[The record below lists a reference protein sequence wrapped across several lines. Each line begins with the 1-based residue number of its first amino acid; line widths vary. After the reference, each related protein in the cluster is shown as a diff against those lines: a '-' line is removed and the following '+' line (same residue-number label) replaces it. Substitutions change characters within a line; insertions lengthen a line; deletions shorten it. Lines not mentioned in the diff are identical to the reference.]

1 MGFFSS
7 FLNNVRS
14 IPNKFGMYLLS
25 LQVKARLQ
33 TLAVKGTSLESML
46 TFQKVFFYA
55 LKEHLVGKEK
65 FALPP
70 YCKEVSKK
78 QTLKD
83 SLSFFV
89 ASSIVETAG
98 PLNV

>member
-65 FALPP
+65 FALLP

-78 QTLKD
+78 QTLK
-83 SLSFFV
+83 
-89 ASSIVETAG
+89 I
-98 PLNV
+98 P